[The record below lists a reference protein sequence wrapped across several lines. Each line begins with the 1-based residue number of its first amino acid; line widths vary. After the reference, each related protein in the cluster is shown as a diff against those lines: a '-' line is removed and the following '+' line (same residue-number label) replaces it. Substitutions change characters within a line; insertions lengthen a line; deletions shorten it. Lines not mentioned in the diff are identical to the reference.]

1 MGESHFR
8 HVNVSPGSAPTFAV
22 AVELAPRP
30 AAPLPYEA
38 DGQSDLARKV
48 SIVAR
53 GPGCGVTVQL
63 PESDRYLTSKAGP
76 HVRRGA
82 AVGGR
87 AAEEIISGDV
97 SSKPLTGE
105 IPCGRPCRHRV
116 RATSRVGQL

>member
-1 MGESHFR
+1 MGESPFR

-22 AVELAPRP
+22 PVELAPRP
-30 AAPLPYEA
+30 AAPLPHEA

-53 GPGCGVTVQL
+53 RQGFGVTVQL

-76 HVRRGA
+76 QVRRVA
-82 AVGGR
+82 AMGGR

-97 SSKPLTGE
+97 SSKPMTGE
-105 IPCGRPCRHRV
+105 IPCWRPGRHRV
-116 RATSRVGQL
+116 S